1 MSALKLDENGRL
13 EHYVSPAPFE
23 PQATETLT
31 PEQEAFYRASQWRI
45 MWWKFRRHRIAVVS
59 AAILALLYLSSLVS
73 EVLAPYGLNT
83 RDSGHIYAPPQVVGL
98 FHEGEFVGPFVY
110 GYSVKLNM
118 ETMKREFVA
127 DPQKVQPLRF
137 FCRGDDYEFW
147 GLIEGDFHLVCPAE
161 NGTLYLLGTDRL
173 GRDMLSRIIYGA
185 RTALG
190 VAITATGIAGI
201 LGILLGLVAGYGPRW
216 LDSLLILCFDATTS
230 LPMIMF
236 ALAVITVV
244 GPGTP
249 TLILVI
255 VLVSIPVYAR
265 LIRTQT
271 LGLKTADFIL
281 AERAMGASPLRI
293 LLWHLLPN
301 VVGPLVIIL
310 SMDIPVVIMLEAGL
324 SYLNLGV
331 KPPVPSWG
339 NILYDGYTSLRQS
352 PVMVIAAGIPLILAT
367 IGFTFLGEG
376 LRDALDPRLQVRPR

>member
-1 MSALKLDENGRL
+1 MSSAAELAPTR
-13 EHYVSPAPFE
+13 PAPHGE
-23 PQATETLT
+23 RPLARLLRD
-31 PEQEAFYRASQWRI
+31 PMGLPGLILVAAFVA
-45 MWWKFRRHRIAVVS
+45 M
-59 AAILALLYLSSLVS
+59 ALFAPW
-73 EVLAPYGLNT
+73 LAPYDPLKI
-83 RDSGHIYAPPQVVGL
+83 DVASKLKPP
-98 FHEGEFVGPFVY
+98 
-110 GYSVKLNM
+110 S
-118 ETMKREFVA
+118 
-127 DPQKVQPLRF
+127 
-137 FCRGDDYEFW
+137 
-147 GLIEGDFHLVCPAE
+147 PAHWA
-161 NGTLYLLGTDRL
+161 GTDQL
-173 GRDMLSRIIYGA
+173 GRDTLSRLIWGA
-185 RTALG
+185 RTAL
-190 VAITATGIAGI
+190 AIALTATGIAGVI
-201 LGILLGLVAGYGPRW
+201 GLALGLIAGYGPRW
-216 LDSLLILCFDATTS
+216 LDGILVLIFDSLSS

-255 VLVSIPVYAR
+255 VLVSIPGYAR

-281 AERAMGASPLRI
+281 AERSMGASPLRI

-331 KPPVPSWG
+331 KPPMPSWG

>member
-1 MSALKLDENGRL
+1 VPPR
-13 EHYVSPAPFE
+13 PAPRGTR
-23 PQATETLT
+23 PLARLLRD
-31 PEQEAFYRASQWRI
+31 PMGLLGLILVAAFVA
-45 MWWKFRRHRIAVVS
+45 M
-59 AAILALLYLSSLVS
+59 ALFAPW
-73 EVLAPYGLNT
+73 LAPHDPLKIDVANKLK
-83 RDSGHIYAPPQVVGL
+83 PPSL
-98 FHEGEFVGPFVY
+98 AHW
-110 GYSVKLNM
+110 
-118 ETMKREFVA
+118 A
-127 DPQKVQPLRF
+127 
-137 FCRGDDYEFW
+137 
-147 GLIEGDFHLVCPAE
+147 
-161 NGTLYLLGTDRL
+161 GTDQL
-173 GRDMLSRIIYGA
+173 GRDTLSRLIWGA
-185 RTALG
+185 RTAL
-190 VAITATGIAGI
+190 AIALTATGIAGVI
-201 LGILLGLVAGYGPRW
+201 GLTLGLIAGYGPRW
-216 LDSLLILCFDATTS
+216 LDGILVLIFDSLSS

-255 VLVSIPVYAR
+255 VLVSIPGYAR

-331 KPPVPSWG
+331 NAPVPSWG
-339 NILYDGYTSLRQS
+339 NILYDGYTNLRQS